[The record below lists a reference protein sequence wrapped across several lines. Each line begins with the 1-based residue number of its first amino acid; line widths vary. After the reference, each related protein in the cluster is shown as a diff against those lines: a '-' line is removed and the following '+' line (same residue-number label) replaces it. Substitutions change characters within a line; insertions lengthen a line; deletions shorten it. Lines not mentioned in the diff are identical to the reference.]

1 VRRLPAL
8 LLVSAAGV
16 LTACCVAQAMGTEK
30 AASSVTLRSPA
41 PSTFKGK
48 VSSSNDSC
56 IAGRAVKLFQPD
68 PGGGSPN
75 LISQGSTDN
84 RGIWRIAL
92 EGTHTGD
99 YFAKV
104 KFKHS
109 GSVVCKAAKSRTIT
123 VPG

>member
-1 VRRLPAL
+1 VSRLPAL

-16 LTACCVAQAMGTEK
+16 LAACCIAHAMGTEN
-30 AASSVTLRSPA
+30 ATSSVTLKSPA

-56 IAGRAVKLFQPD
+56 VSGRAVKLFQPK
-68 PGGGSPN
+68 PGGSPQ
-75 LISQGSTDN
+75 LISQGRSDN
-84 RGIWRIAL
+84 NGIWRVGL

-104 KFKHS
+104 ASKHV